1 MRERPHFTG
10 DTKRQKELAREGR
23 RRAKS
28 ERLTEHRTAKVPG
41 QGAPLEQ
48 WPSAFPDA
56 PEDAA
61 GIGRT
66 LSRGL

>member
-1 MRERPHFTG
+1 MRERPPFTG

-28 ERLTEHRTAKVPG
+28 ERLAEHRAAKVPG
-41 QGAPLEQ
+41 AGAPIQ
-48 WPSAFPDA
+48 FPSAFPAA

>member
-23 RRAKS
+23 HRAKA
-28 ERLTEHRTAKVPG
+28 ERLAEQRAAKVPG
-41 QGAPLEQ
+41 AGAPIEQ
-48 WPSAFPDA
+48 WPSAFPNA